1 MRRSHPEGDAGRSRG
16 LADMIQ
22 GNQTWQTALAQLQK
36 QPLYILQIP
45 DFGVI
50 LASFS
55 TTATGVTLTGYG
67 VGLYGIA
74 PYGS

>member
-1 MRRSHPEGDAGRSRG
+1 
-16 LADMIQ
+16 MIQ
-22 GNQTWQTALAQLQK
+22 GNATWQQALAQPQK

-55 TTATGVTLTGYG
+55 VAATGVDISGYG
-67 VGLYGIA
+67 VGTYGVA
-74 PYGS
+74 PYGT

>member
-1 MRRSHPEGDAGRSRG
+1 M
-16 LADMIQ
+16 
-22 GNQTWQTALAQLQK
+22 AQLQK
-36 QPLYILQIP
+36 QPLYVLQIP
-45 DFGVI
+45 DFGVV

-55 TTATGVTLTGYG
+55 VAATGVGVSGYG

>member
-1 MRRSHPEGDAGRSRG
+1 
-16 LADMIQ
+16 MIQ
-22 GNQTWQTALAQLQK
+22 GNTTWQVALAQLQK

-55 TTATGVTLTGYG
+55 VKATGVGLSGFG
-67 VGLYGIA
+67 VGLYGVA
-74 PYGS
+74 PYGT

>member
-1 MRRSHPEGDAGRSRG
+1 
-16 LADMIQ
+16 MIS
-22 GNQTWQTALAQLQK
+22 GNTTWQLALAQLQK

-55 TTATGVTLTGYG
+55 VAATGVGISGYG
-67 VGLYGIA
+67 VGLYGVT
-74 PYGS
+74 PYGT

>member
-1 MRRSHPEGDAGRSRG
+1 
-16 LADMIQ
+16 MIQ
-22 GNQTWQTALAQLQK
+22 GNTTWQVALAQLQK

-55 TTATGVTLTGYG
+55 VAAKGVDTGGYG
-67 VGLYGIA
+67 VRVYGVA
-74 PYGS
+74 PYGT

>member
-1 MRRSHPEGDAGRSRG
+1 
-16 LADMIQ
+16 MIQ

-36 QPLYILQIP
+36 QPLYLLQIP
-45 DFGVI
+45 DFGVV

-55 TTATGVTLTGYG
+55 SAATGVTLTGYG
-67 VGLYGIA
+67 VGFYGIA

>member
-1 MRRSHPEGDAGRSRG
+1 
-16 LADMIQ
+16 MIQ
-22 GNQTWQTALAQLQK
+22 GNTTWQIALAQLQK

-55 TTATGVTLTGYG
+55 VAATGVSVSGYG
-67 VGLYGIA
+67 VEAYGVA
-74 PYGS
+74 PYGT